1 MRPAAA
7 APARPA
13 PTPAL
18 APARQP
24 CPLTPRPGPLR
35 PWGQRAE
42 VRGRGE
48 EPLLL
53 PPPGAQARGAAGKGL
68 GTGGTRSLGQARPAA
83 ACPELR
89 KLVVPLSGSSPTGA
103 PAADQLNA
111 DGNQG
116 YLGKYTSMRP
126 LNNAS
131 QWSLQPAVMG
141 EEDPHEVPLVML
153 EVPPRSRKRSRHN
166 RKKWKCLLTPSHFL
180 QLPEETP
187 FNEGR
192 RKPGNV

>member
-103 PAADQLNA
+103 PAADQCTKPGRGVHGSA
-111 DGNQG
+111 QG
-116 YLGKYTSMRP
+116 SGSVAL
-126 LNNAS
+126 
-131 QWSLQPAVMG
+131 
-141 EEDPHEVPLVML
+141 
-153 EVPPRSRKRSRHN
+153 VPPQPEDHTCPWISQPLQERALDSIVNKTGAR
-166 RKKWKCLLTPSHFL
+166 CFPCFL
-180 QLPEETP
+180 SEKVLVSDDSNLHADYMPA
-187 FNEGR
+187 GS
-192 RKPGNV
+192 